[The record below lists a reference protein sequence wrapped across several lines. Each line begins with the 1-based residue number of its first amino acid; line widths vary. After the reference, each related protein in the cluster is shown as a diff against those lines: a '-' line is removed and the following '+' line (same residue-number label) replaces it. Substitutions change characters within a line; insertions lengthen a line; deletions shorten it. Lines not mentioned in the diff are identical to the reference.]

1 MENRGRTIRAKSEL
15 KSTWIIIL
23 RGSSSTFRTNPH
35 QLIKDGIICICAH
48 TPYQNETKTGVW
60 QDNCSE
66 HVHALGLECTPDA
79 YGVATS
85 SSWDCLGSSDTFVR
99 TGCAHGW
106 WNKKEWRA
114 EKKEKLR
121 EISGKGNSRRGP
133 CVLCRYYQCLSFRFF
148 LVLYLH
154 NHISVASSSF
164 LWMISQAH
172 AWSLSLIMISPFQKT
187 GSFVTCKV
195 RPASFLEPLE
205 LLGFL
210 LYC

>member
-15 KSTWIIIL
+15 KSTGIIIL

-85 SSWDCLGSSDTFVR
+85 SACVCVGSSDTFIRKVAL
-99 TGCAHGW
+99 TVGEI
-106 WNKKEWRA
+106 KKA
-114 EKKEKLR
+114 EKKKEKLR
-121 EISGKGNSRRGP
+121 EINGKGISRRGP

-154 NHISVASSSF
+154 NHISVASF
-164 LWMISQAH
+164 FYMNDDQ
-172 AWSLSLIMISPFQKT
+172 P
-187 GSFVTCKV
+187 GTC
-195 RPASFLEPLE
+195 
-205 LLGFL
+205 
-210 LYC
+210 

>member
-15 KSTWIIIL
+15 KSTGIIIP

-85 SSWDCLGSSDTFVR
+85 SACVCVGSSDTFIRKVALTVGEIKKSGER
-99 TGCAHGW
+99 RKKKSCA
-106 WNKKEWRA
+106 K
-114 EKKEKLR
+114 
-121 EISGKGNSRRGP
+121 
-133 CVLCRYYQCLSFRFF
+133 
-148 LVLYLH
+148 
-154 NHISVASSSF
+154 
-164 LWMISQAH
+164 
-172 AWSLSLIMISPFQKT
+172 
-187 GSFVTCKV
+187 
-195 RPASFLEPLE
+195 
-205 LLGFL
+205 
-210 LYC
+210 